1 MAFLNVK
8 ILQTRPLDIP
18 RDVWRNILRRGHQKV
33 GQVWHEEILPEHFT
47 ERAKFKYR
55 HQQRRPGYRKR
66 KMAAAA
72 AGRGISRQNNTP
84 VILGGQV
91 DNVATG
97 YMMGE
102 LKRQRTVRAFPTRV
116 TITMFGPRYMS
127 MRTFTGDAK
136 RAIAEGWTYGKG
148 KKFSRWSGNQPDK
161 RKEITT
167 TTIEERKRLSQ
178 VLVDSV
184 TEDLAAY
191 RAPTTTTI

>member
-8 ILQTRPLDIP
+8 IVSTRPLDIP
-18 RDVWRNILRRGHQKV
+18 RDVWRQILRHGHAAV
-33 GQVWHEEILPEHFT
+33 GEVWHKEVLPEHFT
-47 ERAKFKYR
+47 TKAKFKYR
-55 HQQRRPGYRKR
+55 HERRKPGYVKR

-72 AGRGISRQNNTP
+72 AGRGISRQNPQP
-84 VILGGQV
+84 VLMGGQV
-91 DNVATG
+91 DNVVTG
-97 YMMGE
+97 TMMAE

-116 TITMFGPRYMS
+116 TITIYGPQYMS
-127 MRTFTGDAK
+127 ARTFTGDAK

-148 KKFSRWSGNQPDK
+148 KKFSRYSGNQPDK

-178 VLVDSV
+178 VLTDTVAS
-184 TEDLAAY
+184 DLAAY